1 MNYIFNNEKIK
12 QLLYD
17 FFLSTGIAVTFY
29 DSSMNMIATLP
40 THSPYCQNIRQK
52 KECLKNCTISNLV
65 HMKQASSLN
74 QTVSYTC
81 HAGLM
86 ETIIPVTYE
95 DTLIGYMQIGQ
106 FRDKEE
112 IFSSPKTAQNLLEKY
127 KINTKTALK
136 LYRDL
141 PIVSAEK
148 LSSLKEILFIL
159 IKHFWEEG
167 LIHHNRS
174 MLSVKIEQ
182 FVQEHIKEKLTVS
195 NLCEHFYLSKNS
207 LYHLFATEFNT
218 TVSDYVLTKR
228 IQNSIKMLKESD
240 SSITMIASEC
250 GFTDYNYFIR
260 AFKKQVGI
268 TPLQFRKTNTP

>member
-1 MNYIFNNEKIK
+1 
-12 QLLYD
+12 
-17 FFLSTGIAVTFY
+17 
-29 DSSMNMIATLP
+29 MNMIATLP

-159 IKHFWEEG
+159 IKHG
-167 LIHHNRS
+167 CACL
-174 MLSVKIEQ
+174 V
-182 FVQEHIKEKLTVS
+182 FVFVLTVIKTIWTLIFNECMLIIQRDIINWS
-195 NLCEHFYLSKNS
+195 N
-207 LYHLFATEFNT
+207 
-218 TVSDYVLTKR
+218 
-228 IQNSIKMLKESD
+228 
-240 SSITMIASEC
+240 
-250 GFTDYNYFIR
+250 
-260 AFKKQVGI
+260 
-268 TPLQFRKTNTP
+268 